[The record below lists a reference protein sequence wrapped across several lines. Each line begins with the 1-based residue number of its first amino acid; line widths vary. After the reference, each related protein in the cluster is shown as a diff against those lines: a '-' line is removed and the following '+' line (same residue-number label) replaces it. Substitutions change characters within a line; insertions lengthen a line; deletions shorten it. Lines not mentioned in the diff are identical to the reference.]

1 MIKHIVMWKL
11 KENAEGKT
19 KEENA
24 EIIKNGLEGL
34 KEKLDFDIDENDFS
48 VCNLGFMYI
57 YQHGDV
63 FIVCYNYFER
73 QQQFVVVISYFDG
86 SPDILYADYLE
97 REN

>member
-1 MIKHIVMWKL
+1 MNDIFFISSPSCTLARISYV
-11 KENAEGKT
+11 
-19 KEENA
+19 
-24 EIIKNGLEGL
+24 L

-73 QQQFVVVISYFDG
+73 QQQFVVVISYCDG